1 MLTLTATVAPND
13 SAAAEYYPAIY
24 WWSLLTIPDKTEFPG
39 TGPQGN
45 GMPVALRS
53 QSHWLAGIKTDGCVG
68 CHQLGNKATRTIPES
83 LGSFDSSYSAWVRRV
98 QSGQASE
105 QMARAMGRLDNQ
117 RAFKLFAQWNDR
129 TGADGPPIYN
139 QQR

>member
-1 MLTLTATVAPND
+1 PND

-45 GMPVALRS
+45 GMPVALRT

-68 CHQLGNKATRTIPES
+68 CHQLGNTATRTFPPR
-83 LGSFDSSYSAWVRRV
+83 LGRFGSSYSSWVRRV

-105 QMARAMGRLDNQ
+105 QMARNMGRPDTQ
-117 RAFKLFAQWNDR
+117 RAFKLFADWTDR
-129 TGADGPPIYN
+129 IAPPHLPLQKPQRPPGA
-139 QQR
+139 QRATV